1 MEESILN
8 KVYGY
13 LESELRSE
21 NLQKVPNMVYR
32 DIASYI
38 KETRNLADE
47 NGRNLVS
54 NLVRRERDLLVR
66 LAIRLLQIRLEKVS
80 THLNEEANGMNLTP
94 EEKYLI
100 EPSSTSRKR
109 FDKLSRALKHGQTA
123 VLRNVSDLISSK
135 HVVVRFLQPASSL
148 IGVDLAKYGPF
159 KKEDVTV
166 LPLDNAKPLLKQGIV
181 QEVDL
186 EI

>member
-1 MEESILN
+1 MESILN
-8 KVYGY
+8 RVYGY
-13 LESELRSE
+13 LEAELRSE
-21 NLQKVPNMVYR
+21 RLQKIPKTVYR

-54 NLVRRERDLLVR
+54 NLVRRERDLLAR
-66 LAIRLLQIRLEKVS
+66 LAVRLLQVRLEKVS
-80 THLNEEANGMNLTP
+80 AHMNEEANGMNLTP

-100 EPSSTSRKR
+100 EPSSTSHKR
-109 FDKLSRALKHGQTA
+109 FDKLSRALMNGQTA
-123 VLRNVSDLISSK
+123 VLGNVSDLVSSRY
-135 HVVVRFLQPASSL
+135 VVVRFLQSASSL

-166 LPLDNAKPLLKQGIV
+166 LPLDNAKPLLRQGVV

-186 EI
+186 EV